1 MRAELEREAKQDR
14 QVAGAM
20 ILFGPPGAGKG
31 TQALALAAE
40 FGVPRIET
48 GAMIRA
54 EVEART
60 GIGRKIEA
68 GLAAGQLTPDD
79 VVNELASA
87 RLQRQDC
94 GRGMVLDGYPRTVT
108 QARELG
114 RLLAAK
120 CLPVMVFELRIG
132 YTELIERISGRQ
144 LCLRCGAIY
153 HRVTKPPRTAG
164 SCDVCNA
171 RLIERRDDNAE
182 SSRVRWKA
190 YEDQTRPVLDVFR
203 EQGYPIYAL
212 DGALPRDE
220 VSRQLRE
227 LIAHNA

>member
-1 MRAELEREAKQDR
+1 M
-14 QVAGAM
+14 AGAM

-31 TQALALAAE
+31 TQARALAAE
-40 FGVPRIET
+40 FGVPQIET

-54 EVEART
+54 EVEAGTR
-60 GIGRKIEA
+60 IGKRVEQ
-68 GLAAGQLTPDD
+68 GLAAGQLTPDE

-87 RLQRQDC
+87 RLQMQDC
-94 GRGMVLDGYPRTVT
+94 SAGMVLDGYPRTVS

-114 RLLAAK
+114 QLLTAK

-132 YTELIERISGRQ
+132 YTELIERINGRQ
-144 LCLRCGAIY
+144 LCSRCGAIY
-153 HRVTKPPRTAG
+153 HRVTKPPRTNG
-164 SCDVCNA
+164 SCDVCSA

-203 EQGYPIYAL
+203 EQGYTIHAL
-212 DGALPRDE
+212 DGTL
-220 VSRQLRE
+220 SRAEISRKLRE
-227 LIAHNA
+227 LITQNA